1 MGGGYANPRTFSS
14 VSDQTNYQLN
24 AQGDMCLYTYQATGS
39 NITVTRT
46 STSIRIQGTVTA
58 LASTAFIGV
67 FHNSNLKDVYGKP
80 ITSIFRLTDNLG
92 NLTSGYG
99 QHISIQRHTTLY
111 YQNQTSMTG
120 KEDNIFVVNFD
131 DAISEA
137 YIIYGVHLGISQDS
151 SINIDIS
158 ISDIRIYRGAFIN
171 PPNNVSFINEA
182 ISRLENTTTYLNSKF
197 KRIYTFSLSGQKWS
211 RLVKI
216 PFVST
221 EVPCFM
227 RFFISKGFNTH
238 PPFLIEISACYHFN
252 TSSVLRT
259 NLQSIDAIN
268 YSNDIN
274 RSTLVKFRYAKDSSN
289 NFYIEGWNYMTLS
302 NSETYYI
309 VLEFFFRPNGAPN
322 QYSNLNFDL
331 VPSSNDGTNDVLQGV
346 EFGYHKAGSGTY
358 VDPT

>member
-1 MGGGYANPRTFSS
+1 MILYA
-14 VSDQTNYQLN
+14 
-24 AQGDMCLYTYQATGS
+24 YQATGS

-58 LASTAFIGV
+58 LASNTAFIGV
-67 FHNSNLKDVYGKP
+67 LYNSNLKDVYGKP
-80 ITSIFRLTDNLG
+80 ITTIFRLKDNLG

-99 QHISIQRHTTLY
+99 QHISVQRHTTLY

-131 DAISEA
+131 DNISEA
-137 YIIYGVHLGISQDS
+137 YIIYGVNLGISQGT

-171 PPNNVSFINEA
+171 PPNNVSFVNEA
-182 ISRLENTTTYLNSKF
+182 ISKLENTTTYLNSKF
-197 KRIYTFSLSGQKWS
+197 KRVHTFSLTGQKWS

-216 PFVST
+216 PFVTT
-221 EVPCFM
+221 EAPCFM
-227 RFFISKGFNTH
+227 RFFISKGFNVH
-238 PPFLIEISACYHFN
+238 PSFVIEISANYHFN
-252 TSSVLRT
+252 TSTALR
-259 NLQSIDAIN
+259 NELQSIDATN
-268 YSNDIN
+268 YSSNIN

-302 NSETYYI
+302 TSETYYI

-322 QYSNLNFDL
+322 QYSNLDFNL
-331 VPSSNDGTNDVLQGV
+331 NPPSIDGTNDTLQGT
-346 EFGYHKAGSGTY
+346 EFGYHIAGSGTY
-358 VDPT
+358 VNPS